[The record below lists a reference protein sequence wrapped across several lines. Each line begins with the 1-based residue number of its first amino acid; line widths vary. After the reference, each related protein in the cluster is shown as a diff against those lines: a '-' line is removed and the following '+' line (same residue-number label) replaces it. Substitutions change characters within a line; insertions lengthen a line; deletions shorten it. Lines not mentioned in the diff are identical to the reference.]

1 MFTKNKSNKEKT
13 NKDKNYFQVNRVV
26 IESYLG
32 KNNNKNNKTECK
44 TIKVNN
50 NVYNIKNIDNNM
62 SHGNLNENVSQS
74 SFKNLVVQYNNE
86 ICNQTNFNLV
96 SHIKS
101 FNLPLLI
108 SNYSLNYK
116 LQMKEQK
123 KNNPELKQFIEHKY
137 QIISSNLFIEKQ
149 RLNSCN
155 IQITN
160 SSKNGNLLHREITHL
175 KNRNNK
181 NDEIKVENNNEEIE
195 KNNLLN
201 SLDYIN
207 KRWNENQKVY
217 KMRLSYINKCE
228 TLLINLD
235 KYKQNLISKIN
246 FETVNSKNMDNCY
259 ILFKQDLQTKNNKID
274 YHIINSTSKSD
285 FDISFNKFV
294 NNTGKENDANISNSI
309 NKDETVLNSN
319 KKKSKFNITNS
330 SPNHR
335 NFNGPFSP
343 LLICNYLELKNVLN
357 NIEKDLKLDKDSN
370 INKKQYLL
378 ENIISF
384 NCKGID
390 NKKNIP
396 IEIEKENSAKTKE
409 LFPTKV
415 QEHKFIILPKN
426 IEKNNISEE
435 NNINE
440 IKTKDFGQST
450 PISLLKEKYFVYAV
464 SKWSKYSIINSE
476 INIYIKYHYKAGHP
490 KFDTNI
496 LKANNFYLRIEK
508 IKLEEE
514 PKKSRNT
521 PNLYNFK
528 KTLSTT
534 KVTTKTNIENSKNQY
549 TKTSK
554 NSNNKFNYNDITVN
568 IRKKSKS
575 KPKLDKR
582 IKK

>member
-13 NKDKNYFQVNRVV
+13 NKDKNNFQVNRVV

-123 KNNPELKQFIEHKY
+123 KNNPELKQYIGHEY
-137 QIISSNLFIEKQ
+137 QIISFNLFIEKQ

-160 SSKNGNLLHREITHL
+160 SSKNDNLLHREITHL

-246 FETVNSKNMDNCY
+246 FETVNSQNMDNCY
-259 ILFKQDLQTKNNKID
+259 ILFKQDLNTKSNKID

-294 NNTGKENDANISNSI
+294 NNTGKENEVNISNSI

-343 LLICNYLELKNVLN
+343 LLISNYLELKNVLN
-357 NIEKDLKLDKDSN
+357 NIEKDLKLDKGSN
-370 INKKQYLL
+370 INQKQYLL

-384 NCKGID
+384 DCKGIE

-396 IEIEKENSAKTKE
+396 IKIEKENSAKIKE

-415 QEHKFIILPKN
+415 HEHKFIFLPKN
-426 IEKNNISEE
+426 IEKNSVSDE
-435 NNINE
+435 NNIKE

-490 KFDTNI
+490 
-496 LKANNFYLRIEK
+496 
-508 IKLEEE
+508 
-514 PKKSRNT
+514 
-521 PNLYNFK
+521 NLIQIF
-528 KTLSTT
+528 
-534 KVTTKTNIENSKNQY
+534 
-549 TKTSK
+549 
-554 NSNNKFNYNDITVN
+554 
-568 IRKKSKS
+568 
-575 KPKLDKR
+575 
-582 IKK
+582 

>member
-1 MFTKNKSNKEKT
+1 
-13 NKDKNYFQVNRVV
+13 
-26 IESYLG
+26 
-32 KNNNKNNKTECK
+32 
-44 TIKVNN
+44 
-50 NVYNIKNIDNNM
+50 M

-86 ICNQTNFNLV
+86 ICNQTNFNLF

-123 KNNPELKQFIEHKY
+123 KNNPELKQYIEHKY

-160 SSKNGNLLHREITHL
+160 SSKNDNLLHREITHL

-246 FETVNSKNMDNCY
+246 FETVNSQNMDNCY

-294 NNTGKENDANISNSI
+294 NNTGKENDVNISNSI

-343 LLICNYLELKNVLN
+343 LLISNYLELKNVLN

-396 IEIEKENSAKTKE
+396 MEIEKENSAKTKE

-440 IKTKDFGQST
+440 IKKKDFGQST

-496 LKANNFYLRIEK
+496 LKVNNFYLRVEK
-508 IKLEEE
+508 IKFEEE
-514 PKKSRNT
+514 PKKSKNT
-521 PNLYNFK
+521 SNLYNFK

-534 KVTTKTNIENSKNQY
+534 KVTTKTNIENSKNQN
-549 TKTSK
+549 TKISK